1 MEVSDAPA
9 VGLDL
14 AAFEHLAWSR
24 RTNLQV
30 DPDRAVPVELIEALC
45 DIARSAPNHKRTW
58 PWRFALFTGDGRAAL
73 GHAFAIALVARDVE
87 AARVAKTRVKYLRAP
102 AVLVVGSSSPEPAR
116 ELEDG
121 YAVAAAVQNLL
132 LAATAAGLA
141 SYWSSP
147 PVADAPG
154 VLALA
159 GFPEGTQVVGVVYL
173 GWAIRDMDAPL
184 RPPLVLHHVT
194 TGPVDDG
201 EASPGLP
208 GPAGAAGPNPDSIVP
223 PPA

>member
-1 MEVSDAPA
+1 MTVTGDAPA
-9 VGLDL
+9 VLLDL

-30 DPDRAVPVELIEALC
+30 DPDRPVPMELIEALC
-45 DIARSAPNHKRTW
+45 DVARSAPNHKRTW

-73 GHAFAIALVARDVE
+73 GHAFATELVARDVE
-87 AARVAKTRVKYLRAP
+87 AARVAKSRVKYERAP
-102 AVLVVGSSSPEPAR
+102 AVLVVGSSSPDPAR

-121 YAVAAAVQNLL
+121 YAVAAAVQNIL

-159 GFPEGTQVVGVVYL
+159 GFPADTRVVAVVYL
-173 GWAIRDMDAPL
+173 GWAIRDMDPPA
-184 RPPLVLHHVT
+184 RPPLALHHVT
-194 TGPVDDG
+194 TGPVEDG
-201 EASPGLP
+201 EASPN
-208 GPAGAAGPNPDSIVP
+208 PAGAAHSVP
-223 PPA
+223 TRA

>member
-1 MEVSDAPA
+1 VTAMGDAPA

-14 AAFEHLAWSR
+14 GAFEHLAWSR
-24 RTNLQV
+24 RTNRQV
-30 DPDRAVPVELIEALC
+30 DPEQPVPLELIEALC
-45 DIARSAPNHKRTW
+45 DVARSAPNHKRTW

-73 GHAFAIALVARDVE
+73 GSAWATELLAREVD

-132 LAATAAGLA
+132 LAATSAGLA

-159 GFPEGTQVVGVVYL
+159 GFPEGTRVVAVVYL
-173 GWAIRDMDAPL
+173 GWAIRDMEAPT
-184 RPPLVLHHVT
+184 RPPLALHHVT
-194 TGPVDDG
+194 TGPVEG
-201 EASPGLP
+201 GAVP
-208 GPAGAAGPNPDSIVP
+208 GAAGPASAAGP
-223 PPA
+223 P

>member
-1 MEVSDAPA
+1 VRAAGDAP
-9 VGLDL
+9 GLGPDL

-30 DPDRAVPVELIEALC
+30 DPDRPVPLELIEALC
-45 DIARSAPNHKRTW
+45 EVAQSAPNHKRTW

-73 GHAFAIALVARDVE
+73 GNAFATELVARDVE
-87 AARVAKTRVKYLRAP
+87 AARVAKTRTKYLRAP
-102 AVLVVGSSSPEPAR
+102 AVLVVGSSSREPAR
-116 ELEDG
+116 ELEDS
-121 YAVAAAVQNLL
+121 YTVAAAVQNLL

-159 GFPEGTQVVGVVYL
+159 GFPEGTHVVAVVYL
-173 GWAIRDMDAPL
+173 GWAIRDMDAPV

-194 TGPVDDG
+194 TGPVEDG
-201 EASPGLP
+201 GAPAD
-208 GPAGAAGPNPDSIVP
+208 PAGAVDSAP
-223 PPA
+223 PRA

>member
-1 MEVSDAPA
+1 MGDAPV

-14 AAFEHLAWSR
+14 AAFEHLAQSR
-24 RTNLQV
+24 RTNVQV
-30 DPDRAVPVELIEALC
+30 DPDAPVPLELIEALC
-45 DIARSAPNHKRTW
+45 DVARSAPNHKRTW

-73 GHAFAIALVARDVE
+73 GAAFATEQLARDVD

-116 ELEDG
+116 QLEDAE
-121 YAVAAAVQNLL
+121 AVAAAVQNLL

-147 PVADAPG
+147 PAADAPG

-159 GFPEGTQVVGVVYL
+159 GFPAGTQVVAVVYL
-173 GWAIRDMDAPL
+173 GWAIRDMDAPA
-184 RPPLVLHHVT
+184 RPPLELTHVA
-194 TGPVDDG
+194 TGSVESGD
-201 EASPGLP
+201 ASP
-208 GPAGAAGPNPDSIVP
+208 GPAGASGSAPPVP
-223 PPA
+223 

>member
-1 MEVSDAPA
+1 VTAMGGTPA

-30 DPDRAVPVELIEALC
+30 DPATPVPLELIEALC
-45 DIARSAPNHKRTW
+45 DVARSAPNHKRTW
-58 PWRFALFTGDGRAAL
+58 PWRFTLFTGDGRAAL
-73 GHAFAIALVARDVE
+73 GHAFAAELLVRDTE
-87 AARVAKTRVKYLRAP
+87 AARVAKSRVKYLRAP

-159 GFPEGTQVVGVVYL
+159 GFPNGTQVVAVVYL
-173 GWAIRDMDAPL
+173 GWAIRDMEPPP
-184 RPPLVLHHVT
+184 RPPVVLHHVT
-194 TGPVDDG
+194 IGPDADG
-201 EASPGLP
+201 ELSPGLA
-208 GPAGAAGPNPDSIVP
+208 GPADMRP

>member
-1 MEVSDAPA
+1 MGDAPA

-30 DPDRAVPVELIEALC
+30 DPDAPVPLELIEALC
-45 DIARSAPNHKRTW
+45 DVARSAPNHKRTW

-73 GHAFAIALVARDVE
+73 GAAFATELLARDVD

-116 ELEDG
+116 QLEDA
-121 YAVAAAVQNLL
+121 YTVAAAVQNLL

-159 GFPEGTQVVGVVYL
+159 GFPSGTHVVAVVYL
-173 GWAIRDMDAPL
+173 GWAIRDMDAPA
-184 RPPLVLHHVT
+184 RPPLEITHVT
-194 TGPVDDG
+194 TGAV
-201 EASPGLP
+201 EAADRSS
-208 GPAGAAGPNPDSIVP
+208 GPAATSSAAP
-223 PPA
+223 PSP

>member
-1 MEVSDAPA
+1 MGNAPA

-30 DPDRAVPVELIEALC
+30 DPDAPVPLELIEALC

-73 GHAFAIALVARDVE
+73 GAAFATELLARDVD

-102 AVLVVGSSSPEPAR
+102 AVLVVGSSSPERAR
-116 ELEDG
+116 QLEDA
-121 YAVAAAVQNLL
+121 YTVAAAVQNLL

-159 GFPEGTQVVGVVYL
+159 GFPAGTHVVAVVYL
-173 GWAIRDMDAPL
+173 GWAIRDMDAPA
-184 RPPLVLHHVT
+184 RPPLEITHVT
-194 TGPVDDG
+194 TGSVGGGDT
-201 EASPGLP
+201 SS
-208 GPAGAAGPNPDSIVP
+208 GPAAASSSAP
-223 PPA
+223 PSR

>member
-1 MEVSDAPA
+1 MGDAPV

-30 DPDRAVPVELIEALC
+30 DPDQPVALELIEALC
-45 DIARSAPNHKRTW
+45 EVARSAPNHKRTW

-73 GHAFAIALVARDVE
+73 GHAFATALVAGNVE
-87 AARVAKTRVKYLRAP
+87 AARVAKSRVKYLRAP

-121 YAVAAAVQNLL
+121 YAVAAAVQTML

-159 GFPEGTQVVGVVYL
+159 GFPEGTQVVAVVYI
-173 GWAIRDMDAPL
+173 GWAIRDMEAPV

-194 TGPVDDG
+194 TGPVEDG
-201 EASPGLP
+201 EASPDLP
-208 GPAGAAGPNPDSIVP
+208 GPAGQAGVAP

>member
-1 MEVSDAPA
+1 MGDAPA

-14 AAFEHLAWSR
+14 AAFEHLAWGR

-30 DPDRAVPVELIEALC
+30 DPDQPVPLELIEALC
-45 DIARSAPNHKRTW
+45 EVARSAPNHKRTW
-58 PWRFALFTGDGRAAL
+58 PWRFALFTGGGRAAL
-73 GHAFAIALVARDVE
+73 GNAFATALLARDVE
-87 AARVAKTRVKYLRAP
+87 AARIAKTRVKYLRAP
-102 AVLVVGSSSPEPAR
+102 AMLVVGSSSPEPAR

-159 GFPEGTQVVGVVYL
+159 GFPADTRVVAVVYL
-173 GWAIRDMDAPL
+173 GWAIRDMDAPV
-184 RPPLVLHHVT
+184 RPPLVLRHVT
-194 TGPVDDG
+194 TGPVEDG
-201 EASPGLP
+201 GASPGP
-208 GPAGAAGPNPDSIVP
+208 SGPTGPAGVAP